1 MRDLFGK
8 SPAPEFE
15 AWLAKQ
21 GLMDRN
27 ERIRPG
33 ALPARFQALLPA

>member
-1 MRDLFGK
+1 MTR
-8 SPAPEFE
+8 
-15 AWLAKQ
+15 KQ